1 MLKRQSIYYQCFK
14 QDLQVVRKYVSILIV
29 SILICNASWSQEDQ
43 MVELKELIPHLRYD
57 LKYASKQNF
66 TGKRV
71 YPKDTESTYLV
82 REAAQSLKNIAKEL
96 ETKNLGLLI
105 WDAYRP
111 FKATVKFWRMI
122 HDERYVANPAKGS
135 GHNRGIAVDLT
146 LYEISSGELLE
157 MPTGFDNFSDTA
169 HHDFMML
176 TEKKIKHR
184 LMLKTMMEKHGFKS
198 LETEWW
204 HYAWPNNRNYPILNT
219 SFKKLKK

>member
-111 FKATVKFWRMI
+111 YKATVKFWRMI

-146 LYEISSGELLE
+146 LYEISTGELLE

-176 TEKKIKHR
+176 AEKKIMNR
-184 LMLKTMMEKHGFKS
+184 QLLKNTMEKHGFKS

-204 HYAWPNNRNYPILNT
+204 HYAWPNDRNYPIMNI
-219 SFKKLKK
+219 SFKRLNK

>member
-1 MLKRQSIYYQCFK
+1 MK
-14 QDLQVVRKYVSILIV
+14 KYISILV
-29 SILICNASWSQEDQ
+29 LFLLSCTASWSQEDQ
-43 MVELKELIPHLRYD
+43 LIELKEIIPYLRYD
-57 LKYASKQNF
+57 LKYASNQNF

-71 YPKDTESTYLV
+71 YPKNTQSTYLV
-82 REAAQSLKNIAKEL
+82 KEAAQSLKNIAKEL
-96 ETKNLGLLI
+96 EAKNLGLLI

-111 FKATVKFWRMI
+111 YRATVKFWKMI

-146 LYEISSGELLE
+146 LYEISTGELLE

-176 TEKKIKHR
+176 DEKKIMNR
-184 LMLKTMMEKHGFKS
+184 QLLKNTMEKHGFKS

-204 HYAWPNNRNYPILNT
+204 HYAWPNDRNYPIMYI
-219 SFKKLKK
+219 SFKRLNK

>member
-1 MLKRQSIYYQCFK
+1 MK
-14 QDLQVVRKYVSILIV
+14 KYISILFLFLL
-29 SILICNASWSQEDQ
+29 SCNASWSQEDQ
-43 MVELKELIPHLRYD
+43 LIELKEIIPYLRYD
-57 LKYASKQNF
+57 LKYASNQNF

-71 YPKDTESTYLV
+71 YPKNTQSTYLV
-82 REAAQSLKNIAKEL
+82 KEAAQSLKNIAKEL
-96 ETKNLGLLI
+96 EAKNLGLLI

-111 FKATVKFWRMI
+111 YRATVKFWKMI

-146 LYEISSGELLE
+146 LYEISTGELLE

-176 TEKKIKHR
+176 AEKKIMNR
-184 LMLKTMMEKHGFKS
+184 QLLKNTMEKHGFKS

-204 HYAWPNNRNYPILNT
+204 HYAWPNDRNYPIMNI
-219 SFKKLKK
+219 SFKRLNK

>member
-1 MLKRQSIYYQCFK
+1 MS
-14 QDLQVVRKYVSILIV
+14 
-29 SILICNASWSQEDQ
+29 CNASWSQEDQ
-43 MVELKELIPHLRYD
+43 LIELKEIIPYLRYD
-57 LKYASKQNF
+57 LKYASNQNF

-71 YPKDTESTYLV
+71 YPKNTQSTYLV
-82 REAAQSLKNIAKEL
+82 KEAAQSLKNIAKEL
-96 ETKNLGLLI
+96 EAKNLGLLI

-111 FKATVKFWRMI
+111 YRATVKFWKMI

-146 LYEISSGELLE
+146 LYEISTGELLE

-176 TEKKIKHR
+176 AEKKIMNR
-184 LMLKTMMEKHGFKS
+184 QLLKNTMEKHGFKS

-204 HYAWPNNRNYPILNT
+204 HYAWPNDRNYPIMNI
-219 SFKKLKK
+219 SFKRLNK

>member
-111 FKATVKFWRMI
+111 YKATVKFWRMI

-146 LYEISSGELLE
+146 LYEISTGELLE

>member
-1 MLKRQSIYYQCFK
+1 MK
-14 QDLQVVRKYVSILIV
+14 KYISILV
-29 SILICNASWSQEDQ
+29 LFLLSCNASWSQEDQ
-43 MVELKELIPHLRYD
+43 LIELKEIIPYLRND
-57 LKYASKQNF
+57 LKYASNQNF

-71 YPKDTESTYLV
+71 YPKNTQSTYLV
-82 REAAQSLKNIAKEL
+82 KEAAQSLKNIAKEL
-96 ETKNLGLLI
+96 EAKNLGLLI

-111 FKATVKFWRMI
+111 YRATVKFWKMI

-146 LYEISSGELLE
+146 LYEISTGELLE

-176 TEKKIKHR
+176 AEKKIMNR
-184 LMLKTMMEKHGFKS
+184 QLLKNTMEKHGFKS

-204 HYAWPNNRNYPILNT
+204 HYAWPNDRNYPIMNI
-219 SFKKLKK
+219 SFKRLNK

>member
-1 MLKRQSIYYQCFK
+1 MK
-14 QDLQVVRKYVSILIV
+14 KYISILV
-29 SILICNASWSQEDQ
+29 LFLLSCNASWSQEDQ
-43 MVELKELIPHLRYD
+43 LIELKEIIPYLRYD
-57 LKYASKQNF
+57 LKYASNQNF

-71 YPKDTESTYLV
+71 YPKNTQSTYLV
-82 REAAQSLKNIAKEL
+82 LEAAQSLKNIAKEL
-96 ETKNLGLLI
+96 EAKNLGLLI

-111 FKATVKFWRMI
+111 YRATVKFWKMI

-146 LYEISSGELLE
+146 LYEISTGELLE

-176 TEKKIKHR
+176 AEKKIMNR
-184 LMLKTMMEKHGFKS
+184 QLLKNTMEKHGFKS

-204 HYAWPNNRNYPILNT
+204 HYAWPNDRNYPIMNI
-219 SFKKLKK
+219 SFKRLNK

>member
-1 MLKRQSIYYQCFK
+1 MK
-14 QDLQVVRKYVSILIV
+14 KYISILFLFLL
-29 SILICNASWSQEDQ
+29 SCTASWSQEDQ
-43 MVELKELIPHLRYD
+43 LIELKEIIPYLRYD
-57 LKYASKQNF
+57 LKYASNQNF

-71 YPKDTESTYLV
+71 YPKNTQSTYLV
-82 REAAQSLKNIAKEL
+82 KEAAQSLKNIAKEL
-96 ETKNLGLLI
+96 EAKNLGLLI

-111 FKATVKFWRMI
+111 YRATVKFWKMI

-146 LYEISSGELLE
+146 LYEISTGELLE

-176 TEKKIKHR
+176 AEKKIMNR
-184 LMLKTMMEKHGFKS
+184 QLLKNTMEKHGFKS

-204 HYAWPNNRNYPILNT
+204 HYAWPNDRNYPIMNI
-219 SFKKLKK
+219 SFKRLNK

>member
-1 MLKRQSIYYQCFK
+1 MK
-14 QDLQVVRKYVSILIV
+14 KYISILV
-29 SILICNASWSQEDQ
+29 LFLLSCNASWSQEDQ
-43 MVELKELIPHLRYD
+43 LIELKEIIPYLRYD
-57 LKYASKQNF
+57 LKYASNQNF

-71 YPKDTESTYLV
+71 YPKNTQSTYLV
-82 REAAQSLKNIAKEL
+82 KEAAQSLKNIAKEL
-96 ETKNLGLLI
+96 EAKNLGLLI

-111 FKATVKFWRMI
+111 YRATVKFWKMI

-146 LYEISSGELLE
+146 LYEISTGELLE

-176 TEKKIKHR
+176 AEKKIMNR
-184 LMLKTMMEKHGFKS
+184 QLLKNTMEKHGFKS

-204 HYAWPNNRNYPILNT
+204 HYAWPNDRNYPIMNI
-219 SFKKLKK
+219 SFKRLNK